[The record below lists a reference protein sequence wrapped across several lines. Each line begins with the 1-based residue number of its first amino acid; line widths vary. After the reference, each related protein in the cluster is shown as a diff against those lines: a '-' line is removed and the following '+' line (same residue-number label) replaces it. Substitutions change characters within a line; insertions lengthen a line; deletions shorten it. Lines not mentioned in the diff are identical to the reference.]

1 MNPITP
7 FKAHTPLKHPTPP
20 TLSHL
25 ILRSPL
31 PWRASAL
38 LETSLM
44 VPLCLGVHHGPFPT
58 AFCGPSCWRTAT
70 ESRGIKSR
78 EAAGWLLG
86 SYQLLQSPNLRSS
99 NLETRCK
106 PKHTSQQSPGE
117 GSLRRSHVAC
127 LQLNTADLARRWLC
141 TTGAMSSRIRAAL
154 WGHWR
159 VQGLGQQGRVLGSGF
174 MALGFWHTRIAWM
187 YAGCVGFW
195 VRV

>member
-1 MNPITP
+1 
-7 FKAHTPLKHPTPP
+7 
-20 TLSHL
+20 
-25 ILRSPL
+25 
-31 PWRASAL
+31 
-38 LETSLM
+38 M

-187 YAGCVGFW
+187 YAGCVGSW
-195 VRV
+195 VQAGVLMSSAWQVSSSFFKPQHLPCGSLLSTQAPRRHNNNNNIA